1 MLAQGQAPPAVSVL
15 NWPPTPPGNSHRML
29 LAGQGE
35 PHHRSHYLNPAPDKH
50 PHYAP
55 ITSKPTPGGTGSNP
69 PLSANLPHPTSL
81 INSGQMGI
89 WPYPTLGPSPPA
101 PSLKHWKIQIYQNIG
116 LKPRKYYS
124 IPQRHLS
131 YCLRWSLLLG
141 CCDTVRFT
149 GNRLTPSIPKRQGT
163 INTSLFLIL
172 LRSTFGLFSST
183 FVLCSSSGV
192 QPTYIF
198 FFQTAFKRQKD
209 SLG

>member
-1 MLAQGQAPPAVSVL
+1 MLPSLQNQ
-15 NWPPTPPGNSHRML
+15 
-29 LAGQGE
+29 
-35 PHHRSHYLNPAPDKH
+35 
-50 PHYAP
+50 
-55 ITSKPTPGGTGSNP
+55 PGGTGSNP

-172 LRSTFGLFSST
+172 LPSTFGLFYST
-183 FVLCSSSGV
+183 FVLYPPIIAVVEYNQHISFFSR
-192 QPTYIF
+192 QPLRDR
-198 FFQTAFKRQKD
+198 KPP
-209 SLG
+209 